1 MQELTKSVSRQD
13 ANFKLSPSSSNET
26 SINLSKEISALI
38 SDESCDVTF
47 TIYKDDF
54 IKAIG
59 ALCLLKQV
67 YLKKETTPSTISSIY
82 NSLSKQVSAQF
93 GDNST
98 SAYTIKHLKRDDGR
112 SYFNDLKRDN
122 GFNLRA
128 FLVEQYSFLSF
139 IKEDNGS
146 LTLRVETIL
155 PTDELPGKPVD
166 AIEENNNEIDCPLQQ
181 IYFGAP
187 GTGKS
192 HRIKQVCREYEHFRI
207 TFHPDTDYASFVGS
221 YKPITHSEQ
230 VYTNMGDKAIAL
242 KDSVTGEPITT
253 TKITYQYVYQAF
265 LNAYIAA
272 WRQQQNE
279 NPLPVFLVIEE
290 INRGNCAQIFGDIF
304 QLLDRNESGF
314 SDYPIIADNDLKKE
328 LAKEFESLDVH
339 NAENING
346 IYNDD
351 IIAKIK
357 SGSHLL
363 LPNNLYIW
371 ATMNTSDQSLFPI
384 DSAFK
389 RRWDWK
395 YVKIAD
401 SGKDYRIAVNNNEY
415 DWWEFVNAIN
425 IHIGNDT
432 DQEDKKLGYFFAK
445 GKKNDEGKY
454 IISADTFLSKVIFFI
469 YNDVYKDFGFD
480 DDIFKDENGEVLTFA
495 NYFNQYGDT
504 VPEKVERFIRNLGLQ
519 PLQLT
524 EAEEEAQDEVENQ
537 ADFTNDG
544 SSNKLTIRFPDGTII
559 RENTRF
565 ESYLKALERIGL
577 ERVEPIA
584 AEKKYTRRNS
594 ALVSTSESPEVL
606 ADPVY
611 TYVKSGDY
619 YVIKGTN
626 TKTQKNMLNLVSDR
640 LNLDLIVTVE

>member
-1 MQELTKSVSRQD
+1 M
-13 ANFKLSPSSSNET
+13 SN
-26 SINLSKEISALI
+26 SK
-38 SDESCDVTF
+38 F
-47 TIYKDDF
+47 
-54 IKAIG
+54 
-59 ALCLLKQV
+59 
-67 YLKKETTPSTISSIY
+67 LKKLTAAEVGNTKTHEVYIRIPNDFDFESFFNNSHVENGSVVEVSFNAIVSTKIIDNIAPQSY
-82 NSLSKQVSAQF
+82 DLRFVYFANSNKEKRIPGLGQLFKSFNVKE
-93 GDNST
+93 GD
-98 SAYTIKHLKRDDGR
+98 IVCLEK
-112 SYFNDLKRDN
+112 
-122 GFNLRA
+122 
-128 FLVEQYSFLSF
+128 
-139 IKEDNGS
+139 KEDNSYS
-146 LTLRVETIL
+146 LTFLSPDTLQIYNGGLLLNGNLEDSSSKDIVRF
-155 PTDELPGKPVD
+155 DD
-166 AIEENNNEIDCPLQQ
+166 QPLQQ

-192 HRIKQVCREYEHFRI
+192 HRIKQACSKYEHYRI

-221 YKPITHSEQ
+221 YKPITHTEQ

-242 KDSVTGEPITT
+242 KDSVTGEPVTT

-279 NPLPVFLVIEE
+279 NPQPVFLVIEE

-328 LAKEFESLDVH
+328 LAREFEPLDVL
-339 NAENING
+339 NAENINS
-346 IYNDD
+346 IYDDD

-401 SGKDYRIAVNNNEY
+401 SGKDYRIAVNSNEY

-425 IHIGNDT
+425 THIGNDT

-495 NYFNQYGDT
+495 NYFDQYGDT
-504 VPEKVERFIRNLGLQ
+504 VPNKVERFIRNLGIQ

-524 EAEEEAQDEVENQ
+524 EAEEEAQDMVENQ
-537 ADFTNDG
+537 EDSIDDG

-565 ESYLKALERIGL
+565 ESYIKALERIGL

>member
-1 MQELTKSVSRQD
+1 MNVSKFYKKLTSAEVGSTKTHEIYIRMSNDFDYETFFSEAHVQNQSVIEVNFSVLIQSRKNISLPASERELRFVYF
-13 ANFKLSPSSSNET
+13 ANSNKEKRIPGLGNLFKDYEV
-26 SINLSKEISALI
+26 E
-38 SDESCDVTF
+38 EGDVV
-47 TIYKDDF
+47 
-54 IKAIG
+54 
-59 ALCLLKQV
+59 CL
-67 YLKKETTPSTISSIY
+67 ER
-82 NSLSKQVSAQF
+82 
-93 GDNST
+93 NST
-98 SAYTIKHLKRDDGR
+98 SGVPTYTLTFFGPNQVQVSPACFTITKEIPESASVQTLK
-112 SYFNDLKRDN
+112 
-122 GFNLRA
+122 A
-128 FLVEQYSFLSF
+128 
-139 IKEDNGS
+139 
-146 LTLRVETIL
+146 L
-155 PTDELPGKPVD
+155 PFEG
-166 AIEENNNEIDCPLQQ
+166 PLQQ

-192 HRIKQVCREYEHFRI
+192 HRIKQVCREFEHYRI

-230 VYTNMGDKAIAL
+230 VYTNMGDKAIPL
-242 KDSVTGEPITT
+242 KDSVTGEPVTT

-272 WRQQQNE
+272 WKELQKE
-279 NPLPVFLVIEE
+279 NPQPVFLVIEE

-304 QLLDRNESGF
+304 QLLDRNDSGF

-328 LAKEFESLDVH
+328 LAKEFESLDVL
-339 NAENING
+339 NAVNING
-346 IYNDD
+346 IYDDD

-389 RRWDWK
+389 RRWEWK

-401 SGKDYRIAVNNNEY
+401 SGKSYRIAVNGNEY
-415 DWWEFVNAIN
+415 DWWEFVDAIN
-425 IHIGNDT
+425 SHIGTDT

-445 GKKNDEGKY
+445 AKKNSEGKY

-495 NYFNQYGDT
+495 NYFDQYGDT
-504 VPEKVERFIRNLGLQ
+504 VPEKVERFICNLGVQ

-524 EAEEEAQDEVENQ
+524 EAEEEAQDEVENE
-537 ADFTNDG
+537 ADSTDDG
-544 SSNKLTIRFPDGTII
+544 SSNKLTIRFPDGTVI

-565 ESYLKALERIGL
+565 ESYIKALEKIGL
-577 ERVEPIA
+577 DRVEPIA

-640 LNLDLIVTVE
+640 LNLGLIVTVE

>member
-1 MQELTKSVSRQD
+1 M
-13 ANFKLSPSSSNET
+13 SN
-26 SINLSKEISALI
+26 SK
-38 SDESCDVTF
+38 F
-47 TIYKDDF
+47 
-54 IKAIG
+54 
-59 ALCLLKQV
+59 
-67 YLKKETTPSTISSIY
+67 LKKLTAAEVGNTKTHEVYIRIPNDFDFESFFNNSHVENGSVVEVSFNAIVSTKIIDNIAPQSY
-82 NSLSKQVSAQF
+82 DLRFVYFANSNKEKRIPGLGQLFKSFNVKE
-93 GDNST
+93 GD
-98 SAYTIKHLKRDDGR
+98 IVCLEK
-112 SYFNDLKRDN
+112 
-122 GFNLRA
+122 
-128 FLVEQYSFLSF
+128 
-139 IKEDNGS
+139 KEDNSYS
-146 LTLRVETIL
+146 LTFLSPDTLQIYNGGLLLNGNLEDSSSKDIVRF
-155 PTDELPGKPVD
+155 DD
-166 AIEENNNEIDCPLQQ
+166 QPLQQ

-192 HRIKQVCREYEHFRI
+192 HRIKQACSKYEHYRI

-221 YKPITHSEQ
+221 YKPITHTEQ

-242 KDSVTGEPITT
+242 KDSVTGEPVTT

-279 NPLPVFLVIEE
+279 NPQPVFLVIEE

-328 LAKEFESLDVH
+328 LAREFESLDVL
-339 NAENING
+339 NAENINS
-346 IYNDD
+346 IYDDD

-401 SGKDYRIAVNNNEY
+401 SGKDYRIAVNSNEY

-425 IHIGNDT
+425 THIGNDT

-495 NYFNQYGDT
+495 NYFDQYGDT
-504 VPEKVERFIRNLGLQ
+504 VPDKVERFIRNLGIQ

-524 EAEEEAQDEVENQ
+524 EAEEEAQDVAENQ
-537 ADFTNDG
+537 EDSTDDG

-565 ESYLKALERIGL
+565 ESYIKALERIGL

>member
-1 MQELTKSVSRQD
+1 M
-13 ANFKLSPSSSNET
+13 SN
-26 SINLSKEISALI
+26 SK
-38 SDESCDVTF
+38 F
-47 TIYKDDF
+47 
-54 IKAIG
+54 
-59 ALCLLKQV
+59 
-67 YLKKETTPSTISSIY
+67 LKKLTAAEVGNTKTHEVYIRIPNDFDFESFFNNSHVENGSVVEVSFNAIVSTKIIDNIAPQSY
-82 NSLSKQVSAQF
+82 DLRFVYFANSNKEKRIPGLGQLFKSFNVKE
-93 GDNST
+93 GD
-98 SAYTIKHLKRDDGR
+98 IVCLEK
-112 SYFNDLKRDN
+112 
-122 GFNLRA
+122 
-128 FLVEQYSFLSF
+128 
-139 IKEDNGS
+139 KEDNSYS
-146 LTLRVETIL
+146 LTFLSPDTLQIYNGGLLLNGNLEDSSSKDIVRF
-155 PTDELPGKPVD
+155 DD
-166 AIEENNNEIDCPLQQ
+166 QPLQQ

-192 HRIKQVCREYEHFRI
+192 HRIKQACSKYEHYRI

-221 YKPITHSEQ
+221 YKPITHTEQ

-242 KDSVTGEPITT
+242 KDSVTGEPVTT

-279 NPLPVFLVIEE
+279 NPQPVFLVIEE

-328 LAKEFESLDVH
+328 LAREFEPLDVL
-339 NAENING
+339 NAENINS
-346 IYNDD
+346 IYDDD

-401 SGKDYRIAVNNNEY
+401 SGKDYRIAVNSNEY

-425 IHIGNDT
+425 THIGNDT

-469 YNDVYKDFGFD
+469 YNDVYRDFGFD

-495 NYFNQYGDT
+495 NYFDQYGDT
-504 VPEKVERFIRNLGLQ
+504 VPNKVERFIRNLGIQ

-524 EAEEEAQDEVENQ
+524 EAEEEAQDMVENQ
-537 ADFTNDG
+537 EDSIDDG

-565 ESYLKALERIGL
+565 ESYIKALERIGL

>member
-1 MQELTKSVSRQD
+1 MSNSKFLKKLTAAEVGNTKTHEVYIRIPNDFDFESFFNNSHVENGSVVEVNFNAIVSSRIEGNIVPQTYD
-13 ANFKLSPSSSNET
+13 LRFVYFANSNKEKRIPGLGPLFKAFKVEEGDVICLEKDEDNSFSLTFLSPDT
-26 SINLSKEISALI
+26 
-38 SDESCDVTF
+38 V
-47 TIYKDDF
+47 
-54 IKAIG
+54 
-59 ALCLLKQV
+59 Q
-67 YLKKETTPSTISSIY
+67 IY
-82 NSLSKQVSAQF
+82 NGGL
-93 GDNST
+93 
-98 SAYTIKHLKRDDGR
+98 L
-112 SYFNDLKRDN
+112 L
-122 GFNLRA
+122 
-128 FLVEQYSFLSF
+128 
-139 IKEDNGS
+139 NGS
-146 LTLRVETIL
+146 LEDSSSRDIVRF
-155 PTDELPGKPVD
+155 DEQ
-166 AIEENNNEIDCPLQQ
+166 PLQQ

-192 HRIKQVCREYEHFRI
+192 HRIKQVCSNYEHYRI

-221 YKPITHSEQ
+221 YKPITHTEQ

-242 KDSVTGEPITT
+242 KDSVTGEPVTT

-272 WRQQQNE
+272 WKQQQNE

-401 SGKDYRIAVNNNEY
+401 SGKGYKIAVNGNEY
-415 DWWEFVNAIN
+415 DWWEFVEAIN
-425 IHIGNDT
+425 SHIGIDT

-445 GKKNDEGKY
+445 AKKTGEGKY

-469 YNDVYKDFGFD
+469 YNDIYKDFGFD
-480 DDIFKDENGEVLTFA
+480 DDIFKDEDGQVLTFA
-495 NYFNQYGDT
+495 NYFDQYGDT
-504 VPEKVERFIRNLGLQ
+504 IPEKVERFIQNLGLV
-519 PLQLT
+519 PLKI
-524 EAEEEAQDEVENQ
+524 EN
-537 ADFTNDG
+537 
-544 SSNKLTIRFPDGTII
+544 
-559 RENTRF
+559 RENLEESSSDESISAPKTTGKYIINGIQFNRIAEAVQKVFEILGEKYTLNDIEKIVEPFKFNRNGCDMIVREIPDNATTRF
-565 ESYLKALERIGL
+565 WAKPFSDITENKFY
-577 ERVEPIA
+577 
-584 AEKKYTRRNS
+584 
-594 ALVSTSESPEVL
+594 VSNHWYDS
-606 ADPVY
+606 DF
-611 TYVKSGDY
+611 
-619 YVIKGTN
+619 
-626 TKTQKNMLNLVSDR
+626 DR
-640 LNLDLIVTVE
+640 LKNIVDQVSELFPQSILKVE